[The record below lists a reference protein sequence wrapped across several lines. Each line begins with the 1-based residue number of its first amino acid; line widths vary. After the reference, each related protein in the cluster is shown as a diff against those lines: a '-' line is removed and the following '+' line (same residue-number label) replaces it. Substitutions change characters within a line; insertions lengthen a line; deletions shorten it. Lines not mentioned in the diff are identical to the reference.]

1 MKKISTTFLFFLT
14 FCSVIQLSAQVVTE
28 KTARQAAFS
37 ILSTKNAIMPATAA
51 ELILISVPGT
61 SVVNPEI
68 FIYNN
73 PNGGF
78 AIISGDKSATPV
90 IGYSTRNSVP
100 QTAWK
105 SNFAWWIQNAIEQI
119 QYYRQHATKST
130 SEIDEEWGFL
140 LSGNTTNNPFHSSK
154 AVLPFLRSTWGQD
167 GVFNDQCPEDANGE
181 ALVGCVATAMAQVI
195 YYYQF
200 PQTGYG
206 SHSYNAYGYG
216 TQSVNFGA
224 STYNYSEMSGDPG
237 FPMPEVA
244 ELSYHCGVAVD
255 MGYGYDGS
263 GAYTWDVPDA
273 LTTYFRYESANYRSR
288 MTYNSTTWATMMRNN
303 LDLLRPVI
311 YSGSGDGG
319 GHAFVMDGYEG
330 TDFFHFDWGWDG
342 YANDYFYLNAL
353 NPAGSDFNDSHQCVE
368 SIYPPSASYPYG
380 CTGTKTLTS
389 TFGLIE
395 DGSGPT
401 ENYEANCN
409 CSWLISPGPQC
420 DYFKIT
426 FEELDLAT
434 DDSVKIYAGADA
446 TATVAGAFS
455 GSTVPAYFNVNS
467 SQVFIQFVSNSTNH
481 SKGFLLNYVGHI
493 PLGCSG
499 ITSMTNP
506 TDTFDDGSGTNTYG
520 NSSFCRWN
528 IQPAGATSISVHF
541 IDFDM
546 ADEFDLVKVT
556 DAITSTV
563 LGEFHKGDNP
573 TIVSAATSKIQVL
586 FQSNTSIT
594 GDGFK
599 VFYTTT
605 TDISERPEGYSL
617 LVFPNPASNV
627 LNIIPGNLA
636 DGASVVIYDFSGRCV
651 FNQKTDGSTMM
662 IPIDNLSSGLYS
674 VGLISENGNIWQKVV
689 IE

>member
-1 MKKISTTFLFFLT
+1 MKKVALLCLFVLMIS
-14 FCSVIQLSAQVVTE
+14 SAAQVFAQTVSE
-28 KTARQAAFS
+28 KTARNAAFS
-37 ILSTKNAIMPATAA
+37 ILNTKNAVLPSTPDGLEFVA
-51 ELILISVPGT
+51 VPGT
-61 SVVNPEI
+61 SALNPEV

-73 PNGGF
+73 PSGGF

-90 IGYSTRNSVP
+90 IGYSTSGSIPQNS
-100 QTAWK
+100 WN
-105 SNFAWWIQNAIEQI
+105 SNFAWWIQNAIDQI
-119 QYYRQHATKST
+119 QYYRQNATKST
-130 SEIDEEWGFL
+130 SAIDDEWAFL
-140 LSGNTTNNPFHSSK
+140 LSGNTLNNPYHSSK
-154 AVLPFLRSTWGQD
+154 AILPFLRSIWGQD
-167 GVFNDQCPEDANGE
+167 GVFNDMCPEDANGE

-206 SHSYNAYGYG
+206 THSYNAYGYG
-216 TQSVNFGA
+216 TQSVNYGA
-224 STYNYSEMSGDPG
+224 STYSYSEMAGDPG
-237 FPMPEVA
+237 FPVPEVA
-244 ELSYHCGVAVD
+244 ELSYHCAVSVD
-255 MGYGYDGS
+255 MSFGYDGS

-273 LTTYFRYESANYRSR
+273 LTSHFRYASAEYRSR
-288 MTYNSTTWATMMRNN
+288 MTYNSTTWATMMRSN
-303 LDLLRPVI
+303 LDLYRPVI
-311 YSGSGDGG
+311 YSGSGSGG

-330 TDFFHFDWGWDG
+330 TDYFHFNWGWDG
-342 YANDYFYLNAL
+342 YADGYFYLNAL
-353 NPAGSDFNDSHQCVE
+353 NPAGSDFNDDHQCVE
-368 SIYPPSASYPYG
+368 SIYPPTASYPYG

-389 TFGLIE
+389 TFGTIE

-426 FEELDLAT
+426 FEELALAS
-434 DDSVKIYAGADA
+434 DDSVKIYAGANA
-446 TATVAGAFS
+446 SAAVAGAFS

-467 SQVFIQFVSNSTNH
+467 SQVFIQFVSNTTNH
-481 SKGFLLNYVGHI
+481 SKGFLLNYFGHI

-499 ITSMTNP
+499 ITSLTNP
-506 TDTFDDGSGTNTYG
+506 TDTFEDGSGANTYG

-546 ADEFDLVKVT
+546 ADDYDVVKVT

-563 LGEFHKGDNP
+563 LGEYYKGDNP
-573 TIVSAATSKIQVL
+573 TVVTAATSKIQVL
-586 FQSNTSIT
+586 FQSNSSIV

-605 TDISERPEGYSL
+605 TDLEEQPEGYSM
-617 LVFPNPASNV
+617 LVYPNPANDM
-627 LNIIPGNLA
+627 LNIIPGNMA
-636 DGASVVIYDFSGRCV
+636 DGASVVIFDFSGRCV
-651 FNQKTDGSTMM
+651 FNQKSDGNTM
-662 IPIDNLSSGLYS
+662 IVPVGNLSAGLYS
-674 VGLISENGNIWQKVV
+674 VGLISEKGNVWQKVV